1 MIGPPGSPT
10 IVDGAAQAEA
20 SERKREFL
28 AGTPEEQ
35 AQALVERLRAYL

>member
-1 MIGPPGSPT
+1 MIGLPGSPT
-10 IVDGAAQAEA
+10 IVDGVAQAEA